1 MGGTGGIGGGTFQ
14 SERLLCALACFTPA
28 SNVAMA
34 NIDVMIIF
42 FIM

>member
-1 MGGTGGIGGGTFQ
+1 
-14 SERLLCALACFTPA
+14 LLCALACFTPA
-28 SNVAMA
+28 SNVATA